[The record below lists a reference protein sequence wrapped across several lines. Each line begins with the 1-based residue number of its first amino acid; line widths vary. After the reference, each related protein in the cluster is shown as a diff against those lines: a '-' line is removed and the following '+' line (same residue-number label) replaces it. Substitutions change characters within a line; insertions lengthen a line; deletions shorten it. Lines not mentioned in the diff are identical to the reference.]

1 MRIPYVITMPLLLA
15 VTVPAIADPALI
27 PEELPPFISTPPEP
41 VYTGPLAET
50 GKWLHDKGIDIRL
63 DYLNIYQNA
72 PAYGYRS
79 GSYGVVILDTIGHLT
94 PDLRVRFAEAFNL
107 QIFNVGGYVN
117 AFIPAAFDKSKT
129 DLARFTLEAD
139 FLDDRLRVEVGRMGL
154 GRDFMVGGFCG
165 GISCYNA
172 TMGASLNL
180 PGDSLAVWGMQTA
193 YKLTPDTS
201 LGFAIIEDNPGNWQ
215 SGEGWDWSQG
225 DAEGFIT
232 VADIHHE
239 ETFLNSAHPLKYEVG
254 FYYRDTPYT
263 DALYNSGWGNPTFG
277 ANTRIVTHE
286 GNPAFYSHLRKVVW
300 SNPTDAMIPEN
311 LAVVG
316 GLYHTFGEGQAYPW
330 EAYAGVEYSGFLPQ
344 NPLTTIGAAVHYIR
358 LSEER
363 AQYERNA
370 RLFYSGIDEEQP
382 QNMFMF
388 DFHTSTEVFH
398 NGVFNVGAAY
408 VINPNTS
415 ILADFSTGRRKD
427 GFIFYA
433 SLGFDLSGALGLS
446 PRRTP

>member
-1 MRIPYVITMPLLLA
+1 
-15 VTVPAIADPALI
+15 
-27 PEELPPFISTPPEP
+27 
-41 VYTGPLAET
+41 
-50 GKWLHDKGIDIRL
+50 
-63 DYLNIYQNA
+63 
-72 PAYGYRS
+72 
-79 GSYGVVILDTIGHLT
+79 
-94 PDLRVRFAEAFNL
+94 
-107 QIFNVGGYVN
+107 
-117 AFIPAAFDKSKT
+117 
-129 DLARFTLEAD
+129 
-139 FLDDRLRVEVGRMGL
+139 
-154 GRDFMVGGFCG
+154 
-165 GISCYNA
+165 
-172 TMGASLNL
+172 
-180 PGDSLAVWGMQTA
+180 
-193 YKLTPDTS
+193 
-201 LGFAIIEDNPGNWQ
+201 
-215 SGEGWDWSQG
+215 
-225 DAEGFIT
+225 
-232 VADIHHE
+232 
-239 ETFLNSAHPLKYEVG
+239 
-254 FYYRDTPYT
+254 
-263 DALYNSGWGNPTFG
+263 
-277 ANTRIVTHE
+277 
-286 GNPAFYSHLRKVVW
+286 
-300 SNPTDAMIPEN
+300 MIPEN